1 MADTKISA
9 MTAASTLTGTEI
21 VPLVQS
27 GANVQTT
34 TTNFVNQTIAA
45 GPAATRTALGLGTMA
60 VQNANAVAVTG
71 GAIDGTTVGATTPA
85 RVNTSALKTTGLV
98 GYLYGNN
105 NTGDVTASTTIPA
118 SAITGLNPGY
128 YGAWHYDKG
137 TTLTATLAQ
146 NNTTSM
152 SVVST
157 TDFAS
162 SGNVLVGDEV
172 ITYTGKTATTLTGLT
187 RGVAGTSSASHTAG
201 SNVTSAQITAAGVST
216 PIRLN
221 VIDYENGITLDTVG
235 LSQITFAH
243 AGTYNIAFS
252 AQLFNH
258 SIAND
263 NAILWF
269 SKNGTDITDSASIG
283 TTVKKD
289 GSVAGSTI
297 MAANLFVTVAAGD
310 YIQMKWTTATGNTIL
325 VTYPDSLSPVYP
337 ASPAMILTISQIA

>member
-9 MTAASTLTGTEI
+9 MPSASTLTGTEI

-27 GANVQTT
+27 GGNVQAT

-71 GAIDGTTVGATTPA
+71 GAIDNTTVGATTPA

-128 YGAWHYDKG
+128 YGAFHFDTG
-137 TTLTATLAQ
+137 TTLTATLSQVA
-146 NNTTSM
+146 TASM
-152 SVVST
+152 SVAST
-157 TDFAS
+157 AAFAS
-162 SGNVLVGDEV
+162 SGNVMIEDEV
-172 ITYTGKTATTLTGLT
+172 ISYTGKTATTLTGLT
-187 RGVAGTSSASHTAG
+187 RGVAGTSASSHASSSPVTA
-201 SNVTSAQITAAGVST
+201 AQITAANTATTVLLNTTDHSNGVSVVSNT
-216 PIRLN
+216 
-221 VIDYENGITLDTVG
+221 
-235 LSQITFAH
+235 QITFAH

-258 SIAND
+258 STSND
-263 NAILWF
+263 NSVIWF
-269 SKNGTDITDSASIG
+269 SLNGTDIAESASVA

-289 GSVAGSTI
+289 GSTAGSTI
-297 MAANLFVTVAAGD
+297 VAANIFVTVTAGQ
-310 YIQMKWTTATGNTIL
+310 YVEMKWLSVNGTTSL
-325 VTYPDSLSPVYP
+325 VTYPSSAAPVYP
-337 ASPAMILTISQIA
+337 AAPAIIVTANQLA